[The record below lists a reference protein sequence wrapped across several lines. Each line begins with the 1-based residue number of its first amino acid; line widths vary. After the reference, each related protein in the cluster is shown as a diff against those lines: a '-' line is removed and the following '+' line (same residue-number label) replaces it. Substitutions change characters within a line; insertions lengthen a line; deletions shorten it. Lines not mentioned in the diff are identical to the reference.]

1 MTPKRLIADNG
12 LPHFGIFD
20 DAVPRINVAD
30 YRALTPLER
39 PLSGFKRRMAHK
51 QFEYL
56 GVIADGL
63 IFGCAMANLGYAT
76 AVFVYAF
83 DTRSGKMQSQS
94 IRVPFGF
101 GVYNS
106 DSPISGQSTFKSG
119 KNKVRFWYDDHPRR
133 KGLTVELSNGVSA
146 QIEFNEHDANFQ
158 PMSLCTQ
165 AGRRGWVYAH
175 KVAAVPVIGK
185 IKCEF
190 GEFDLAEIN
199 ACGHHDFSSGFMR
212 RETFWNW
219 ACISGKLDDNRLVG
233 LNVSSGVNETSYS
246 ENCAWL
252 EGRLFPL
259 GQARFG
265 YNWDDT
271 LQPWKVTTACG
282 GVSLEFQPAGAHTE
296 RLDAGL
302 VKSNFKQIFGR
313 FNGQIVC
320 GDETLVI
327 KDLYGFVEDQYAK
340 W

>member
-20 DAVPRINVAD
+20 DAVPQINVAD
-30 YRALTPLER
+30 YRALTPLEK
-39 PLSGFKRRMAHK
+39 PMTGFQRRMGHK

-56 GVIADGL
+56 GVIAEDL
-63 IFGCAMANLGYAT
+63 IFGCAMAHLGYA
-76 AVFVYAF
+76 AVVFVYAF
-83 DTRSGKMQSQS
+83 DTRSGKMQSKTV
-94 IRVPFGF
+94 RVPLGF
-101 GVYNS
+101 GVRNS

-119 KNKVRFWYDDHPRR
+119 KNRVRFWYDDHPRR

-146 QIEFNEHDANFQ
+146 EIQFNEHDANFQ

-175 KVAAVPVIGK
+175 KVAAVPVTGK

-219 ACISGKLDDNRLVG
+219 ACLSGRLPDNKLVG
-233 LNVSSGVNETSYS
+233 LNISCGVNESSYS

-252 EGRLFPL
+252 EGKLYPL
-259 GQARFG
+259 GQARFE
-265 YNWDDT
+265 YNWDNPME
-271 LQPWKVTTACG
+271 PWQMTTACDNLNLTF
-282 GVSLEFQPAGAHTE
+282 VPEGAHTE
-296 RLDAGL
+296 RMDAGL
-302 VKSNFKQIFGR
+302 IKSNFKQVFGR
-313 FNGQIVC
+313 FNGTVRC
-320 GDETLVI
+320 GENTLAI
-327 KDLYGFVEDQYAK
+327 NNMYGFAEDQYAK